1 MIKCTFSIRRPESV
15 SDLRESN
22 RLRMGV
28 AELETRQAFVRSATF
43 VAGFFSSE

>member
-1 MIKCTFSIRRPESV
+1 VIKCTFSIRRPESV
-15 SDLRESN
+15 SDLRELN
-22 RLRMGV
+22 RLRLGV